1 MRERARGN
9 ESTKGDEVWF
19 MQSSLAAMMGTCPEF
34 GPTEMWLRVRFDLS
48 VKNGEEMQLIL
59 FHLISLLCK
68 SS

>member
-1 MRERARGN
+1 
-9 ESTKGDEVWF
+9 

>member
-1 MRERARGN
+1 
-9 ESTKGDEVWF
+9 

-34 GPTEMWLRVRFDLS
+34 GSTEMRLRVRFHLS
-48 VKNGEEMQLIL
+48 VKDGEEMQLIL